1 MNQRGGII
9 FKNIVTMENK
19 GQLIGMPVKIV
30 RLDDFDDETL
40 ADPINIR
47 FMPFG
52 SDLYGHHTL
61 SLLQSEAGFIAED
74 DAEALETIG
83 HTTPFVDVY
92 YPNLED
98 MVPIAIPENLNDLAH
113 RENGREQYNYYLET
127 FNRPIDRSGILKSG
141 DLFTAKRMKKL
152 NKSAL
157 GRRRHAASVRHVLTS
172 GNARGSITT
181 DHESPPIHLPHEI
194 MHEISKKIPVYVQAS
209 KKVQRKKK
217 TRKRK
222 KKTRKRK
229 KRTRKRKKNN

>member
-1 MNQRGGII
+1 
-9 FKNIVTMENK
+9 
-19 GQLIGMPVKIV
+19 MPVKIV
-30 RLDDFDDETL
+30 RLDDFDRETL

-52 SDLYGHHTL
+52 SDLYGHHDL
-61 SLLQSEAGFIAED
+61 SLLQSEAGFIADD
-74 DAEALETIG
+74 DADALETFG
-83 HTTPFVDVY
+83 AFLTPFVNVY

-127 FNRPIDRSGILKSG
+127 FNRPVDRSGILKSG

-181 DHESPPIHLPHEI
+181 GDESPPIHLPHEI
-194 MHEISKKIPVYVQAS
+194 MREISKKIPVYVQAS
-209 KKVQRKKK
+209 KKIQ
-217 TRKRK
+217 RK

-229 KRTRKRKKNN
+229 KRTRKRKKTRKGRK